1 MMSMMSMMSAEY
13 GMSPSIIVYTG
24 SSQELIALGWR
35 AVPVTIVAGRAV
47 KGFDKAALTLALEAA
62 AAPPPD
68 R

>member
-1 MMSMMSMMSAEY
+1 MKEFLSRANRPFVEKNVEEDAGAY
-13 GMSPSIIVYTG
+13 
-24 SSQELIALGWR
+24 QELIALGWR